1 MDWGGDSAEQLTAI
15 LEPGG
20 SEEEEDEDED
30 EEEVAV
36 VQEPLSL
43 GREVGDVEQWLLE
56 LEQASQVLLGE
67 LSALETEFEMERT
80 CRQRAEAYAAQ
91 VKQENQELKRL
102 SLAPLAPPALPQEQ
116 PPQEQPPEG
125 DPDPHY
131 GQQLQD
137 LQKQLSG
144 LLEQRNG
151 LTSQVQELRKQNQ
164 DLQDQLEQERGQR
177 QQLQEALATSQRA
190 PGSSRRLSQVVTQDS
205 WDTTQQPEL
214 ERDLRLHAE
223 AFTHEVSRK
232 WPVHGAEEPRVPGR
246 ASAVPGPSPAPV
258 PLPQRQELDVARAAL
273 AAAQE
278 EKLELRKRLEEAEGR
293 LGELREEVMLLWKKV
308 AKDLSPQ
315 SQSHEV
321 AVPVPPPPPP
331 LPPPAVPVD
340 PLSALRQRRGL
351 ANPQRSRA
359 GGDDAKARAVQEM
372 MQRIRAGVVL
382 RPAKERVSPRQEA
395 RRSAVLELQ
404 SILGAMRTGRG
415 RGGRQSGTRRGE
427 QRLENGLRRRAAHG
441 EPPPSPPGSQQGPHP
456 GDKDIS
462 TVPSPGSGDRD
473 TPFRAR
479 VTGGLPRTR
488 PLARRA
494 GDRGE
499 PG

>member
-1 MDWGGDSAEQLTAI
+1 MDWDGDSAEQLTAI

-20 SEEEEDEDED
+20 SEEEEEDED

-102 SLAPLAPPALPQEQ
+102 SLALLAPPALPQEQ
-116 PPQEQPPEG
+116 PPQEQPPKG

-131 GQQLQD
+131 GQQLQAGAGAGAAAAAAGSPGH
-137 LQKQLSG
+137 QPAGTG
-144 LLEQRNG
+144 L
-151 LTSQVQELRKQNQ
+151 
-164 DLQDQLEQERGQR
+164 
-177 QQLQEALATSQRA
+177 LQEASLGPHSRVPMSLHPGELVEERLAA
-190 PGSSRRLSQVVTQDS
+190 PQCHQCHRCHGNAVSQVVTQDS

-223 AFTHEVSRK
+223 AFTHE
-232 WPVHGAEEPRVPGR
+232 
-246 ASAVPGPSPAPV
+246 
-258 PLPQRQELDVARAAL
+258 RQELDVARAAL

-278 EKLELRKRLEEAEGR
+278 EKLELRKRLKEAEGR

-331 LPPPAVPVD
+331 LAPPAVPTRC
-340 PLSALRQRRGL
+340 PRGVSDTSGH
-351 ANPQRSRA
+351 PGRA
-359 GGDDAKARAVQEM
+359 GGDDDKARAVQEM

-427 QRLENGLRRRAAHG
+427 QRLGNSLRRRAAHG

-456 GDKDIS
+456 GKAYNSGVIADKSYNSRSIPDQWY
-462 TVPSPGSGDRD
+462 GSGFIPNRTTQGAERAAGAAQ
-473 TPFRAR
+473 TPEPA
-479 VTGGLPRTR
+479 P
-488 PLARRA
+488 A
-494 GDRGE
+494 GADGSH
-499 PG
+499 

>member
-1 MDWGGDSAEQLTAI
+1 MRRVLGWGRGPCQARGAGAMDWAGDSAEQLTAT
-15 LEPGG
+15 LDSEG
-20 SEEEEDEDED
+20 SEEEEEEDEDED
-30 EEEVAV
+30 EDEEEAAV

-43 GREVGDVEQWLLE
+43 GRELGDTEQWLLE
-56 LEQASQVLLGE
+56 LEQVSQVLLAE
-67 LSALETEFEMERT
+67 LSALETEFETERT

-125 DPDPHY
+125 DPDPHS

-137 LQKQLSG
+137 LQEQLSG
-144 LLEQRNG
+144 MLEQRHD
-151 LTSQVQELRKQNQ
+151 LTSQVQELQKQNQ

-190 PGSSRRLSQVVTQDS
+190 LSSSRRLSQVATQ
-205 WDTTQQPEL
+205 EL
-214 ERDLRLHAE
+214 EQEQDPRLHAE
-223 AFTHEVSRK
+223 AFTHE
-232 WPVHGAEEPRVPGR
+232 
-246 ASAVPGPSPAPV
+246 
-258 PLPQRQELDVARAAL
+258 RQELDVARAAL

-293 LGELREEVMLLWKKV
+293 LRALREEVMLLWKKV

-351 ANPQRSRA
+351 ASPQRSRA

-415 RGGRQSGTRRGE
+415 RGRRQSGAQRGE
-427 QRLENGLRRRAAHG
+427 QRLQNRLRHPAADG
-441 EPPPSPPGSQQGPHP
+441 ARPLSPPGSQQGPHP

-462 TVPSPGSGDRD
+462 TVPLPGSGDSS
-473 TPFRAR
+473 PFRAR

>member
-223 AFTHEVSRK
+223 AFTHE
-232 WPVHGAEEPRVPGR
+232 
-246 ASAVPGPSPAPV
+246 
-258 PLPQRQELDVARAAL
+258 RQELDVARAAL

>member
-1 MDWGGDSAEQLTAI
+1 MDWAGDSAEQLTAT
-15 LEPGG
+15 LDSEG
-20 SEEEEDEDED
+20 SEEEEEEDEDED
-30 EEEVAV
+30 EDEEEAAV

-43 GREVGDVEQWLLE
+43 GRELGDTEQWLLE
-56 LEQASQVLLGE
+56 LEQVSQVLLAE
-67 LSALETEFEMERT
+67 LSALETEFETERT

-125 DPDPHY
+125 DPDPHS

-137 LQKQLSG
+137 LQEQLSG
-144 LLEQRNG
+144 MLEQRHD
-151 LTSQVQELRKQNQ
+151 LTSQVQELQKQNQ
-164 DLQDQLEQERGQR
+164 DLQDQVVTQELEQE
-177 QQLQEALATSQRA
+177 
-190 PGSSRRLSQVVTQDS
+190 QD
-205 WDTTQQPEL
+205 P
-214 ERDLRLHAE
+214 RLHAE
-223 AFTHEVSRK
+223 AFTHE
-232 WPVHGAEEPRVPGR
+232 
-246 ASAVPGPSPAPV
+246 
-258 PLPQRQELDVARAAL
+258 RQELDVARAAL

-293 LGELREEVMLLWKKV
+293 LRALREEVMLLWKKV

-351 ANPQRSRA
+351 ASPQRSRA

-404 SILGAMRTGRG
+404 SILGAIRTGRG
-415 RGGRQSGTRRGE
+415 RGRRQSGAQRGE
-427 QRLENGLRRRAAHG
+427 QRLQNRLRHPAADG
-441 EPPPSPPGSQQGPHP
+441 APPLSPPGSQQGPHP

-462 TVPSPGSGDRD
+462 TVPLPGSGDSS
-473 TPFRAR
+473 PFRAR

>member
-190 PGSSRRLSQVVTQDS
+190 PGSSRRPLPEPPLSPAVSQVVTQDS

-223 AFTHEVSRK
+223 AFTHE
-232 WPVHGAEEPRVPGR
+232 
-246 ASAVPGPSPAPV
+246 
-258 PLPQRQELDVARAAL
+258 RQELDVARAAL